1 MAMDKSFFEGLT
13 RKEAYS
19 RYFNEVLQ
27 NIKIYDE
34 FDVYGHLDYVVR
46 YGGYGIKT
54 IEYSEFADILD
65 AILLELIMNDKG
77 IEINTSGLRYGLPYP
92 HPNIEIIKRYKELG
106 GKIITI
112 GSDAHN
118 SDDLAKD
125 FDLVYDILRSL
136 NIKEIAVFH
145 NRIPDFICIK

>member
-1 MAMDKSFFEGLT
+1 MRNTKIVLFELMLCLL
-13 RKEAYS
+13 
-19 RYFNEVLQ
+19 V
-27 NIKIYDE
+27 I
-34 FDVYGHLDYVVR
+34 
-46 YGGYGIKT
+46 YGI
-54 IEYSEFADILD
+54 FILNKKANEKNEMQNTQNKIIAELID

>member
-1 MAMDKSFFEGLT
+1 MLPIIFQ
-13 RKEAYS
+13 
-19 RYFNEVLQ
+19 V
-27 NIKIYDE
+27 IKRWKNQHV
-34 FDVYGHLDYVVR
+34 FP
-46 YGGYGIKT
+46 
-54 IEYSEFADILD
+54 S
-65 AILLELIMNDKG
+65 
-77 IEINTSGLRYGLPYP
+77 P

-118 SDDLAKD
+118 SDDLSKD

-145 NRIPDFICIK
+145 TDYLILLVLNNYYIR